1 MSVPSSLSK
10 HNTKKERRNS
20 EVENHTENS
29 NELLSLSLSLSLLTR
44 VSFLIYVFLFSQKR
58 YGSRAV
64 TKYGNKEIKEIQIQA
79 EEKERLKQAI
89 NSQQGDNSW
98 GVISK
103 SLVFVSILA
112 FFFSSILCVHY
123 HFLKIVHIQSHFSQ
137 SIFYSRV

>member
-10 HNTKKERRNS
+10 QNTKKERRNS

-29 NELLSLSLSLSLLTR
+29 NELLSLSLSLLTR

-89 NSQQGDNSW
+89 NSQQGDNS
-98 GVISK
+98 
-103 SLVFVSILA
+103 
-112 FFFSSILCVHY
+112 
-123 HFLKIVHIQSHFSQ
+123 
-137 SIFYSRV
+137 

>member
-29 NELLSLSLSLSLLTR
+29 NELLSLSLSLLTR

-64 TKYGNKEIKEIQIQA
+64 TKHGNKEIKEIQIQA

-89 NSQQGDNSW
+89 NSKQGDNSW
-98 GVISK
+98 GLYPNRSYL
-103 SLVFVSILA
+103 SPYLH

-137 SIFYSRV
+137 SIFYTRV